1 MSGLGGVLKTLVS
14 SPRDI
19 RLAAEST
26 AFQRRRGRSFEVVSR
41 EYYGKVSLARKELE
55 NKPAASSVE
64 EPILSRRT
72 LNHFAFFRFRKAHE
86 TAAVADRVEVHRRW
100 LEALRSAAARVE
112 VFQVFPT
119 RADADV
125 LVWSALP
132 YEDDQTP
139 RRFFE
144 AFAKATLPYRRY
156 VKSTEILWGMT
167 RPSPYVS
174 GKKPRGMDPIEGKR
188 QSYLTLYPFVKTAQ
202 WYGMGRESR
211 QGMMNEHIRI
221 GRQFPEV
228 DQLLLYSFGLQDQEF
243 VVVYEMEDLPR
254 YSELVSQLR
263 SCDGRPFTERDTPI
277 YTAVHH
283 PAEETLAL
291 WE

>member
-1 MSGLGGVLKTLVS
+1 M
-14 SPRDI
+14 
-19 RLAAEST
+19 
-26 AFQRRRGRSFEVVSR
+26 
-41 EYYGKVSLARKELE
+41 
-55 NKPAASSVE
+55 
-64 EPILSRRT
+64 SRRT

-86 TAAVADRVEVHRRW
+86 TMAAEDRAQFHRRW
-100 LEALRSAAARVE
+100 LEALRSAAAQVE
-112 VFQVFPT
+112 VYQVFPT
-119 RADADV
+119 RADADI

-139 RRFFE
+139 RHFFE
-144 AFAKATLPYRRY
+144 AFAKATLPFRRY

-167 RPSPYVS
+167 RPSPYVG

-188 QSYLTLYPFVKTAQ
+188 QSYLTLYPFVKTAE
-202 WYGMGRESR
+202 WYGMGREAR

-263 SCDGRPFTERDTPI
+263 GCDGRPFTERDTPI

-283 PAEETLAL
+283 AAEDTLAL